1 MLFYIKYGCS
11 NCYETLVVEA
21 DNFERADLYA
31 EQAAQECYWSYDC
44 NYPSDEDYEGYSEEE
59 MSEIM
64 EQEMQN
70 DIDWTVEPFDEKNE
84 DHMDALRDC
93 GAPYEI

>member
-11 NCYETLVVEA
+11 ICHETLVVEA
-21 DNFERADLYA
+21 DNFERADFYA

-44 NYPSDEDYEGYSEEE
+44 NYPCDEDYEGYGEEE

-64 EQEMQN
+64 EEEMRN

-84 DHMDALRDC
+84 DHLDALREC
-93 GAPYEI
+93 GTPYEI